1 MHPRDLLSLARTTRE
16 LRKFLLSRRAAALS
30 WRAARERQV
39 PDLPPCPAFLSEPMY
54 ASLVFETACQVS
66 LGFYSRGARRW
77 VGEISGVWWGV
88 VGGGSCRWP
97 MCLALRRGERL

>member
-66 LGFYSRGARRW
+66 LGFYSRGARWEKYRW
-77 VGEISGVWWGV
+77 YGGVWWEV
-88 VGGGSCRWP
+88 DHAGGLCV
-97 MCLALRRGERL
+97 